1 MLFSLCLWKYSTIW
15 KVLYAESLEI
25 MEKESIDLVVS
36 EELGSW
42 LKKFGHWDD
51 YFGNQYI
58 WGRWGSPPFITKED
72 LKLQE

>member
-36 EELGSW
+36 EELGS
-42 LKKFGHWDD
+42 
-51 YFGNQYI
+51 
-58 WGRWGSPPFITKED
+58 
-72 LKLQE
+72 